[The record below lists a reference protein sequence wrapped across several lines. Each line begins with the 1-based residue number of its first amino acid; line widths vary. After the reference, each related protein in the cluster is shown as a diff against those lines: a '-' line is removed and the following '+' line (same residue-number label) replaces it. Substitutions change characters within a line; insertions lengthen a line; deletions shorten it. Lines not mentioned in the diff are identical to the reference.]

1 MLVNFSILRW
11 FIIFLTSVVVSGFIQ
26 HKGLF
31 SALWVADLSGI
42 SFVILG
48 IYAILTIFL
57 GVLTYRLTLNDKDSE
72 IFQNNVVYLNGSW
85 YASELLMAL
94 GMIGTL
100 IGFTLMLGP
109 ALAGLDPSNIVAA
122 KSAIFKMAG
131 GMSTAVLTTLVGLI
145 TSQLVKMQLINIETT
160 IANNE
165 KEAE

>member
-1 MLVNFSILRW
+1 MGMLVNFSILRW
-11 FIIFLTSVVVSGFIQ
+11 FIVFLTSVVASGFIQ

-31 SALWVADLSGI
+31 SALWIADLSGI

-48 IYAILTIFL
+48 IYAILTVFI
-57 GVLTYRLTLNDKDSE
+57 GVLTYRLTTTDSNDVFRE
-72 IFQNNVVYLNGSW
+72 NVVYLNGCW

-109 ALAGLDPSNIVAA
+109 ALAGLDPANIVAA
-122 KSAIFKMAG
+122 KAAIFKMAG

-145 TSQLVKMQLINIETT
+145 TSQLVKIQLINIETT
-160 IANNE
+160 IANTE
-165 KEAE
+165 ESK